1 MAVERVKIGFGHK
14 KTSGNGAKRAV
25 ENGFERD
32 FVGFGNGIG
41 VGYFGLLFGGFEG
54 LSLGGFEFAI
64 DNYEDIL
71 IEAGI
76 GFDARFRLGSAYEDV
91 VIVLEKTRAPFEG
104 SERMVVLECVCAALR
119 LFDEV
124 AVGDAPF
131 GPVCREMVGI
141 DLEEAASKGSAAS
154 NDVFLVSTTFLKG
167 VDFTDIRFEHG
178 NRLKI
183 AHTPCWR
190 R

>member
-1 MAVERVKIGFGHK
+1 MAVERVKIGARNE
-14 KTSGNGAKRAV
+14 KTSGDGAERAV

-76 GFDARFRLGSAYEDV
+76 GFDARFRLGSSYEDV
-91 VIVLEKTRAPFEG
+91 VVMLEETRAPFEG
-104 SERMVVLECVCAALR
+104 SEGMVVLECVCAALC

>member
-1 MAVERVKIGFGHK
+1 MAVERVKIGARNE
-14 KTSGNGAKRAV
+14 KTSGDGAERAV

-32 FVGFGNGIG
+32 FVG
-41 VGYFGLLFGGFEG
+41 GFEG
-54 LSLGGFEFAI
+54 LRLGGFEFAI
-64 DNYEDIL
+64 DDYEDIL

-131 GPVCREMVGI
+131 GPACREMVGI
-141 DLEEAASKGSAAS
+141 DLEEAAS
-154 NDVFLVSTTFLKG
+154 
-167 VDFTDIRFEHG
+167 E
-178 NRLKI
+178 
-183 AHTPCWR
+183 
-190 R
+190 